1 MHWLMKVISRRS
13 KTISDQDNNEARK
26 PFRAY
31 GRKAKISDRAI
42 NRVRSTDGRD
52 FCSGVYASYTKSRSA
67 DPRTTIQATFN
78 ASDIPR
84 SFFYYD

>member
-1 MHWLMKVISRRS
+1 MLSLRRAQSRRS
-13 KTISDQDNNEARK
+13 KTISEQDNNEAKK

-31 GRKAKISDRAI
+31 GRKAKISDRVFS
-42 NRVRSTDGRD
+42 RVRSKDGRD

-67 DPRTTIQATFN
+67 DPRTIQATFD

>member
-31 GRKAKISDRAI
+31 GRKAKISDRVFS
-42 NRVRSTDGRD
+42 RVRSKDGRD

-67 DPRTTIQATFN
+67 DPRTTINTTFD
-78 ASDIPR
+78 STDIPR
-84 SFFYYD
+84 SFFYYE